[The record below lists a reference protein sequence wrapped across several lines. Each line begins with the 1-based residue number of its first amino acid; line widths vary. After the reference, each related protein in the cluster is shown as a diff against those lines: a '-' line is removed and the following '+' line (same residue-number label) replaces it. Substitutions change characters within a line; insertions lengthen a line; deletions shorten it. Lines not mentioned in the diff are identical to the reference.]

1 MIRAGIPIGPAL
13 AISLGIVVACPVF
26 GQSLNLASDTD
37 GGPIEIF
44 ADDGIEWQRGNEV
57 LIARGNARAVRK
69 DISVTADVLRAHYA
83 SRSDGA
89 TELSRLDAAGGVKIA
104 SPSEKVTG
112 DSAVYNLEK
121 ALLVVYGDR
130 VRLDAGNDQI
140 TANKQME
147 YWERRQMA
155 VARGRAVG
163 LHDGKRIRA
172 DVLVAFLRPD
182 RQGKSR
188 VFRVQ
193 AFDNVVIQTEI
204 DTVRA
209 NKGVYNVDSGIATLT
224 GNVRITRGENQFA
237 GDRAEVDLNTG
248 ISKLLSAPGEPVRG
262 LLVPRK

>member
-1 MIRAGIPIGPAL
+1 MIRAGNLIGPAL
-13 AISLGIVVACPVF
+13 AISLGIVAACPVF

-37 GGPIEIF
+37 GGPIEIS
-44 ADDGIEWQRGNEV
+44 ADDGIEWQRNNEV
-57 LIARGNARAVRK
+57 LIARGNARAARK
-69 DISVTADVLRAHYA
+69 DIAVTADVLRAHYQ
-83 SRSDGA
+83 SRSDGT

-104 SPSEKVTG
+104 SPSENLTG
-112 DSAVYNLEK
+112 DSATYDLEE
-121 ALLVVYGDR
+121 AVLVVSGDR
-130 VRLDAGNDQI
+130 VRLDTGNDQI

-155 VARGRAVG
+155 VARGSAVG

-172 DVLVAFLRPD
+172 EVLVAFLRRD
-182 RQGKSR
+182 QQGKSR

-193 AFDNVVIQTEI
+193 AFDDVVIQTEI

-209 NKGVYNVDSGIATLT
+209 SKGTYNVDSGIATLT
-224 GNVRITRGENQFA
+224 GDVRITRGENQLA

-248 ISKLLSAPGEPVRG
+248 ISRLLGGSGGRVRG

>member
-1 MIRAGIPIGPAL
+1 MIRAGFPIGPAL
-13 AISLGIVVACPVF
+13 ALSLGIVAVSPVF
-26 GQSLNLASDTD
+26 GQSLNLASDAD

-69 DISVTADVLRAHYA
+69 DISVRADVLRAHYA

-104 SPSEKVTG
+104 SPSENVTG
-112 DSAVYNLEK
+112 ESAVYDLER
-121 ALLVVYGDR
+121 ALLVVYGERVKLDTGKDR
-130 VRLDAGNDQI
+130 I

-147 YWERRQMA
+147 YWEQKQMA

-172 DVLVAFLRPD
+172 EVLVAFLRPD
-182 RQGKSR
+182 QQGKSR
-188 VFRVQ
+188 VFRVE

-209 NKGVYNVDSGIATLT
+209 NEGVYNVDSGIATLT
-224 GNVRITRGENQFA
+224 GNVRVTRGENHLA

-248 ISKLLSAPGEPVRG
+248 ISKLLGSSDKPVRG
-262 LLVPRK
+262 LLVPKK

>member
-1 MIRAGIPIGPAL
+1 MIRTGIPIGPVLAL
-13 AISLGIVVACPVF
+13 SLGIAAASPVF

-44 ADDGIEWQRGNEV
+44 ADDGIEWRRGNEV

-69 DISVTADVLRAHYA
+69 DISVRADVLRAHYA

-104 SPSEKVTG
+104 SPSENVTG
-112 DSAVYNLEK
+112 DSAVYDLEK
-121 ALLVVYGDR
+121 AILVVSGDR
-130 VRLDAGNDQI
+130 VRLDTGNDRI

-172 DVLVAFLRPD
+172 EVLVAFLRND
-182 RQGKSR
+182 QQGKSR

-209 NKGVYNVDSGIATLT
+209 NKGVYNVDPGIATLT
-224 GNVRITRGENQFA
+224 GNVRITRGENQLA
-237 GDRAEVDLNTG
+237 GDRAEINLNTG
-248 ISKLLSAPGEPVRG
+248 ISKLLSDPGKPVRG

>member
-1 MIRAGIPIGPAL
+1 MIRAGIPIGPVL
-13 AISLGIVVACPVF
+13 AMSLGIMAACPAV
-26 GQSLNLASDTD
+26 GQSLNFASDAD

-83 SRSDGA
+83 SRSDGS

-104 SPSEKVTG
+104 SPSENVIG
-112 DSAVYNLEK
+112 DSAVYDLEK
-121 ALLVVYGDR
+121 AILVVAGDR
-130 VRLDAGNDQI
+130 VRFDTGNDQI
-140 TANKQME
+140 TANQQME
-147 YWERRQMA
+147 YWEKKQMA

-172 DVLVAFLRPD
+172 EVLVAFLRSD
-182 RQGKSR
+182 QQGKSR

-209 NKGVYNVDSGIATLT
+209 NEGTYDVDSGIATLI
-224 GNVRITRGENQFA
+224 GNVRITRGENQLA
-237 GDRAEVDLNTG
+237 GGRAEVNLNTG
-248 ISKLLSAPGEPVRG
+248 ISKLLSGSDESVRG
-262 LLVPRK
+262 LLVPKK